1 MPHANLPFDIEV
13 GQDDDG
19 ELVRA
24 IFSTAKLKIYI
35 RLYVTTQSLTFDDF
49 SVDYFYASH
58 TPPPKTLNSCDFKL
72 SSSSCTNDLVSLSEY
87 LYQWLIL
94 NTTDGVKVQTGAPSM
109 DYTFRNASGHYALL
123 PGPKNGYVGYL
134 HLPKTT
140 SNYIERIILL
150 KFSVL

>member
-1 MPHANLPFDIEV
+1 MKRWKANKEKV
-13 GQDDDG
+13 
-19 ELVRA
+19 
-24 IFSTAKLKIYI
+24 
-35 RLYVTTQSLTFDDF
+35 SLTNGDSQETDYDQTLMTK
-49 SVDYFYASH
+49 SGHYLDYFYASH

-87 LYQWLIL
+87 LYQWSIL
-94 NTTDGVKVQTGAPSM
+94 NTTDGVKVQTGAPPM

-123 PGPKNGYVGYL
+123 PGPKNGYIGYL